1 MKYLTACSPLAPL
14 AGLTSNP
21 TFRSAAPPRCTLHR
35 TLLCP
40 RWTRQTDVVMLPFV
54 PGFPEGTP
62 CPDLSRCV
70 TAVYVTP
77 FALSHV
83 APLPPPHTSFSLSPS
98 LSLARASL
106 SLSLLRAY
114 LCLLRTSC
122 LPLSGCPYFPVSLSL
137 CLAVSLSRCL
147 SVSVFPFHSSASP
160 GTRSTPALW
169 IRRGSAV
176 SPPTVRTTSSR
187 GRAPFSSSSFSSSF
201 PPPAVF

>member
-106 SLSLLRAY
+106 SLSLARV
-114 LCLLRTSC
+114 S
-122 LPLSGCPYFPVSLSL
+122 LPLAYILPASLWLSL
-137 CLAVSLSRCL
+137 LPRLSVSLSRCL
-147 SVSVFPFHSSASP
+147 SVSLSFCL
-160 GTRSTPALW
+160 RL
-169 IRRGSAV
+169 
-176 SPPTVRTTSSR
+176 
-187 GRAPFSSSSFSSSF
+187 SFSLFCFSRYKVDAGF
-201 PPPAVF
+201 VDQAGLGCVPANCSDDKLKR